1 MILSFLFILGLT
13 VGSFL
18 NVLIDRLP
26 NDKGLLGRSHCDY
39 CKKTLQPQDLVPV
52 FSYIFLRGRCRY
64 CQKRLQIQYPLIE
77 LFSGVV
83 FILTWASFANKGIE
97 EQIYTIV
104 LMSLF
109 IAMFFSDLKYQILPD
124 EEQIAL
130 FVVGTTY
137 MFVVNTPSFL
147 IVERF
152 VFSFVA
158 MAPLLILFLATK
170 GRGMGFGDVKLSF
183 LFGFLFGLQGA
194 LMVLYMSFVS
204 GGLFG
209 IVALVFR
216 KTKLKSKI
224 AFGPFLLLSAVIFLF
239 LREQIAAQFSEI
251 LHLNN

>member
-1 MILSFLFILGLT
+1 MILSFIFILGLA

-39 CKKTLQPQDLVPV
+39 CKRTLQPQDLVPV

-77 LFSGVV
+77 LFTGVTFV
-83 FILTWASFANKGIE
+83 FTWVSFANKGLE

-104 LMSLF
+104 LMTLF
-109 IAMFFSDLKYQILPD
+109 IALFFSDLKYQILPD

-130 FVVGTTY
+130 FVAGMVY
-137 MFVVNTPSFL
+137 LLVLNTPSLL

-158 MAPLLILFLATK
+158 MAPLLTLFLATK

-183 LFGFLFGLQGA
+183 LFGFLFGLQSA
-194 LMVLYMSFVS
+194 LIILYLSFVS

-209 IVALVFR
+209 LVALLFR

-224 AFGPFLLLSAVIFLF
+224 AFGPFLLLSAVVYLF
-239 LREQIAAQFSEI
+239 FKEQITVQFNAI
-251 LHLNN
+251 LHLSN

>member
-1 MILSFLFILGLT
+1 MILSFIFILGLT

-26 NDKGLLGRSHCDY
+26 NDKGLLGRSHCDH

-77 LFSGVV
+77 LFTALIFV
-83 FILTWASFANKGIE
+83 LTWLMFANGGIK
-97 EQIYTIV
+97 EQIYTVV
-104 LMSLF
+104 LMALF

-130 FVVGTTY
+130 FVAGMTY
-137 MFVVNTPSFL
+137 LLVINTPSLL
-147 IVERF
+147 IAERF

-158 MAPLLILFLATK
+158 MTPLLLLFLATK

-194 LMVLYMSFVS
+194 FIILYIAFVS

-209 IVALVFR
+209 MLALLLR

-224 AFGPFLLLSAVIFLF
+224 AFGPFLILGAILYLF
-239 LREQIAAQFSEI
+239 FSKYLVNELHTI
-251 LHLNN
+251 LGT